1 MYIPW
6 LQSRLEQLLQLL
18 SSFPLL
24 TFYSRILS
32 GYCCVT
38 GYHFSQAHKTSK
50 KKLMGVGSMLLSTDF
65 ASESDLLDRV
75 IDQGI
80 VIEAWDRVAL
90 LGIDMR
96 GMRVTVSELQ
106 LFGEGKRLP
115 FRAGYFAK
123 VEPS

>member
-1 MYIPW
+1 
-6 LQSRLEQLLQLL
+6 
-18 SSFPLL
+18 
-24 TFYSRILS
+24 
-32 GYCCVT
+32 
-38 GYHFSQAHKTSK
+38 
-50 KKLMGVGSMLLSTDF
+50 MLLSTDF